1 MRCNVAPWPNR
12 IAVGTLFSE
21 GTTMQP
27 TTIAIPAEILASV
40 ARESGSPDVLAFF
53 EQQCVAAG
61 ADPLVPATWP
71 APIEDLAARLREAS
85 RDAKLSPQAQAQFVS
100 LLDAGN

>member
-1 MRCNVAPWPNR
+1 
-12 IAVGTLFSE
+12 
-21 GTTMQP
+21 MQL
-27 TTIAIPAEILASV
+27 TTISIPAEILASV

-53 EQQCVAAG
+53 AQQCAAAG

-85 RDAKLSPQAQAQFVS
+85 RDAKLSPQAQARFVS
-100 LLDAGN
+100 LLDAGK